1 MLETRVLSDLKY
13 IDEIVDIHM
22 RTFTGFFLTFLGKG
36 FLRHLYKGFII
47 HDKSN
52 IIGAFDEGGNLMGF
66 LAYSED
72 ISQFYKQLLKKS
84 LIPFAWY
91 SFIAFLKKPK
101 IMFRLLRAFTYS
113 ESSKNED
120 LYIELSSIGVL
131 PVAKNKGI
139 GTMLISE
146 LKKIVNTNNFK
157 YIKLETDK
165 INNDSVN
172 AFYLKNGFKLYKS
185 YVTREGR
192 NMNEYRY
199 ELNII

>member
-1 MLETRVLSDLKY
+1 MLEAKILSDLKN
-13 IDEIVDIHM
+13 IDEVVDIHIQ
-22 RTFTGFFLTFLGKG
+22 TFTGFFLTFLGKG

-52 IIGAFDEGGNLMGF
+52 IIGAFDESGNMMGF

-72 ISQFYKQLLKKS
+72 ISELYRHLLKKS
-84 LIPFAWY
+84 IIPFAWY

-113 ESSKNED
+113 NRSKSED
-120 LYIELSSIGVL
+120 PYIELSSIGVL
-131 PVAKNKGI
+131 PAAKNKGI

-146 LKKIVNTNNFK
+146 LKNLANTNKFK

-185 YVTREGR
+185 YVTCEGR
-192 NMNEYRY
+192 QMNEYRY
-199 ELNII
+199 ELINN